1 MMELITKEKFYELM
15 EEYSE
20 YIFWQKYE
28 DISENLLQILKED
41 IYKNENSYDILTPF
55 KEGGKDW
62 LFEYLYKYQPRT
74 GKILKE
80 NSKLFGGVD
89 LDTKL
94 EYTKEGELGNT
105 FLGLECSN
113 TIIEIERDF
122 YGNNLCDKEENKT
135 ISKEINRY
143 HFLPEKIKMAY
154 FYKFSGFGTSGIGSV
169 LPCNSW
175 DSFDGYMDSYKIPK
189 WKQKKWYKWM
199 EQFMPKFDLKS
210 LGGTCT
216 DFMSFLDTRYEGN
229 ENEIETTL
237 FVKTHL
243 KDGIVYAIQNGDIEN
258 MKILSNPAEA
268 IDRYCEYV
276 LTMHKTDFDFTPYFE
291 VLEKLDG
298 KGTTSISME
307 EEDLYMVEIRVAY
320 IKGKYICNKEKELK
334 WYEQMKWYLD
344 FHSFENN
351 YVKLRTD
358 NGWLNQDNSL
368 KYLDASTD
376 KRIKEMIEKNEVEEI
391 QIFSILDRGKPT
403 GESDAVVFI
412 TFNKKE
418 GLTTFHVWD
427 DYTEE
432 TDMNEKINEMKLLI
446 EPEIEEIFDWKC
458 KNKFPYNYVKF
469 GKKGLIPEA
478 KIDRIYK
485 KTTK

>member
-62 LFEYLYKYQPRT
+62 LLKYVYKYQPRT

-143 HFLPEKIKMAY
+143 YSLPEKIKMAY

-189 WKQKKWYKWM
+189 GKQKRWYKWM

-291 VLEKLDG
+291 ELEKLDG

-320 IKGKYICNKEKELK
+320 IKGKYIGNKEKELK

-358 NGWLNQDNSL
+358 DGWLNQDNSL
-368 KYLDASTD
+368 KYLDTSTD

-427 DYTEE
+427 NYTEE

-469 GKKGLIPEA
+469 GKKELIPEA

>member
-1 MMELITKEKFYELM
+1 M
-15 EEYSE
+15 
-20 YIFWQKYE
+20 
-28 DISENLLQILKED
+28 
-41 IYKNENSYDILTPF
+41 
-55 KEGGKDW
+55 
-62 LFEYLYKYQPRT
+62 
-74 GKILKE
+74 
-80 NSKLFGGVD
+80 
-89 LDTKL
+89 
-94 EYTKEGELGNT
+94 
-105 FLGLECSN
+105 
-113 TIIEIERDF
+113 
-122 YGNNLCDKEENKT
+122 
-135 ISKEINRY
+135 
-143 HFLPEKIKMAY
+143 
-154 FYKFSGFGTSGIGSV
+154 
-169 LPCNSW
+169 PCNSW

-189 WKQKKWYKWM
+189 GKQKKWYKWM

-229 ENEIETTL
+229 ENEIEITL

-276 LTMHKTDFDFTPYFE
+276 LMTGKTDFDFSPYFKS
-291 VLEKLDG
+291 LELVKNDI
-298 KGTTSISME
+298 ISE
-307 EEDLYMVEIRVAY
+307 KKDLYMIEIRVAY
-320 IKGKYICNKEKELK
+320 LKGKYIGNKNKLLE

-368 KYLDASTD
+368 KYLDISTD

-391 QIFSILDRGKPT
+391 QIFSVLDRGKPT

-418 GLTTFHVWD
+418 GLTAFHVWD

-458 KNKFPYNYVKF
+458 KNKFPYDYVKF
-469 GKKGLIPEA
+469 GKKGLISEA

-485 KTTK
+485 KTRK

>member
-1 MMELITKEKFYELM
+1 MMELITKEKFYKLM

-20 YIFWQKYE
+20 YIFWRKYE

-62 LFEYLYKYQPRT
+62 LLKYVYKYQPRT

-94 EYTKEGELGNT
+94 EYTEKGELGNT
-105 FLGLECSN
+105 FLGLECN
-113 TIIEIERDF
+113 DTIIEIEREF

-154 FYKFSGFGTSGIGSV
+154 FYRFSGFGISGIGSV

-189 WKQKKWYKWM
+189 GKQKKWYKWM

-258 MKILSNPAEA
+258 MKILSNPSEA
-268 IDRYCEYV
+268 TDRYCEYV

-291 VLEKLDG
+291 
-298 KGTTSISME
+298 
-307 EEDLYMVEIRVAY
+307 A
-320 IKGKYICNKEKELK
+320 
-334 WYEQMKWYLD
+334 
-344 FHSFENN
+344 
-351 YVKLRTD
+351 
-358 NGWLNQDNSL
+358 
-368 KYLDASTD
+368 
-376 KRIKEMIEKNEVEEI
+376 
-391 QIFSILDRGKPT
+391 
-403 GESDAVVFI
+403 
-412 TFNKKE
+412 
-418 GLTTFHVWD
+418 
-427 DYTEE
+427 
-432 TDMNEKINEMKLLI
+432 
-446 EPEIEEIFDWKC
+446 
-458 KNKFPYNYVKF
+458 
-469 GKKGLIPEA
+469 
-478 KIDRIYK
+478 
-485 KTTK
+485 